1 MHEMTLK
8 GAREFAGAVSISNNK
23 MPGGTY
29 ALATSGCNVG
39 GRLKTVA
46 GSVCHRCYA
55 ARLEQFRPAV
65 LAAWTRNLERVTEC
79 METVDGRT
87 AWTRA
92 MIVQIRWAVERTG
105 EPFFRWFD
113 SGDLPEGDM
122 GYNLLGC
129 IADIALCMPDVA
141 FWLPTR
147 EARTVADFV
156 GNRMVP
162 LNLRIRRSSAMV
174 AMRPMRVPAPIG
186 TSTVHKA
193 AEPFGH
199 ACPTR
204 SQGNQCG
211 ACRACWSGSVDN
223 VSYPAH

>member
-8 GAREFAGAVSISNNK
+8 GAREFAGAVSISNSK

-39 GRLKTVA
+39 GRLKSIK

-55 ARLEQFRPAV
+55 VRLEQFRPAV

-113 SGDLPEGDM
+113 SGDLPESDT

-199 ACPTR
+199 ACPAR